1 MESEGGL
8 GFWALA
14 IVGGP
19 IVLGLIIAYGVLQS
33 RRKSGRSH
41 QLTERTTEQNYRAEE
56 RRAETLEREDRT

>member
-8 GFWALA
+8 GLWALA

-19 IVLGLIIAYGVLQS
+19 IILGMIIAYGVFQS
-33 RRKSGRSH
+33 RRKSRRSN

-56 RRAETLEREDRT
+56 RRAKKLEREDRT